1 MSVISSSLSPLHSSL
16 AFVYFS
22 EASVAFFILYLEILV
37 PIKERQGEGQGGRE
51 REVCAIMGILHVGQ
65 HLQFIF
71 LCVWFFFYSFVILK
85 TLAAAQEL

>member
-22 EASVAFFILYLEILV
+22 EASVAFFVLYLEILV
-37 PIKERQGEGQGGRE
+37 SIKEREGVGERKKE

-65 HLQFIF
+65 HLQFIVVVF
-71 LCVWFFFYSFVILK
+71 LGGYFL
-85 TLAAAQEL
+85 LL